1 MKIQNL
7 KVDEIE
13 VPETL
18 LRTQISGEELIALQE
33 SIKQFGI
40 LEPLL
45 VRKEGEKYILVAG
58 YRRLTAAQNI
68 GLDEVPCRI
77 LEVDKKTADILTVEE
92 NFKREEVNPLDFS
105 KYLNYLH
112 LQYGLKVSEISK
124 LLGYSESYIYRMMK
138 LVSLDDFLQE
148 ALDNG
153 EITAE
158 VALELSKLPTP
169 ELRFEYLEY
178 ARKQGA
184 KASLVRKW
192 VQDELMRAGLKPA
205 PTPPPPQDVSQI
217 EEQKEVL
224 LKCEGCGKEYPSNGM
239 LSMILCREC
248 YNVIKRAIKI
258 SEEQDETTSGTQT
271 H

>member
-1 MKIQNL
+1 MKIQNV
-7 KVDEIE
+7 KIDEIE
-13 VPETL
+13 IPETL
-18 LRTQISGEELIALQE
+18 LRTQISGEELVALQE

-45 VRKEGEKYILVAG
+45 VRRDGDKFVLIAG
-58 YRRLTAAQNI
+58 YRRLTAAQNV
-68 GLDEVPCRI
+68 GLDEVPCRV
-77 LEVDKKTADILTVEE
+77 LEVDKKTADILTIEE

-148 ALDNG
+148 ALDDG
-153 EITAE
+153 QITAE

-184 KASLVRKW
+184 KATLVRKW

-224 LKCEGCGKEYPSNGM
+224 LKCEGCSKEYPSNGM
-239 LSMILCREC
+239 LSMILCRSC
-248 YNVIKRAIKI
+248 YNTIKRAIEI
-258 SEEQDETTSGTQT
+258 SGGENEATPGT
-271 H
+271 

>member
-68 GLDEVPCRI
+68 GLDEVPCRV
-77 LEVDKKTADILTVEE
+77 LEVDKKTADILTIEE

-112 LQYGLKVSEISK
+112 LQ
-124 LLGYSESYIYRMMK
+124 
-138 LVSLDDFLQE
+138 
-148 ALDNG
+148 
-153 EITAE
+153 
-158 VALELSKLPTP
+158 
-169 ELRFEYLEY
+169 
-178 ARKQGA
+178 
-184 KASLVRKW
+184 
-192 VQDELMRAGLKPA
+192 
-205 PTPPPPQDVSQI
+205 
-217 EEQKEVL
+217 
-224 LKCEGCGKEYPSNGM
+224 
-239 LSMILCREC
+239 
-248 YNVIKRAIKI
+248 
-258 SEEQDETTSGTQT
+258 
-271 H
+271 

>member
-13 VPETL
+13 IPENL
-18 LRTQISGEELIALQE
+18 LRTQVSGEELVALQE

-45 VRKEGEKYILVAG
+45 VRKDGDRFILIAG

-68 GLDEVPCRI
+68 GLDEVPCQVLQI
-77 LEVDKKTADILTVEE
+77 DKKTADILTLEE
-92 NFKREEVNPLDFS
+92 NFKREEINPLDFS

-112 LQYGLKVSEISK
+112 LSNGLKVSEISK

-148 ALDNG
+148 ALDDG
-153 EITAE
+153 QITAE

-169 ELRFEYLEY
+169 QLRFEYLEY

-184 KASLVRKW
+184 KASMVRQW
-192 VQDELMRAGLKPA
+192 VQDELMKAGLRPQ
-205 PTPPPPQDVSQI
+205 PSPPPPQDISQI
-217 EEQKEVL
+217 EEQKQVQ
-224 LKCEGCGKEYPSNGM
+224 LKCEGCNKEYPSNGM
-239 LSMILCREC
+239 LSMILCRSC
-248 YNVIKRAIKI
+248 YNTIKRAIKI
-258 SEEQDETTSGTQT
+258 SEEEDETTESK
-271 H
+271 